1 MTTHFNGPAG
11 GMVRVI
17 PMRTGARPALN
28 ADPLRGSSMMKALCI
43 QSYFSLPTD
52 LAAEMRDW
60 PEFVR
65 GSGYDVELRWPATGE
80 SVTVRY
86 VHDNDRTYIAIT
98 SESPSEGSG
107 SLFDRVAG
115 RVIYALSAHTDH
127 LLVDRHVPPA

>member
-1 MTTHFNGPAG
+1 
-11 GMVRVI
+11 
-17 PMRTGARPALN
+17 MR
-28 ADPLRGSSMMKALCI
+28 KELCI

-65 GSGYDVELRWPATGE
+65 GSGYDAELRWPATGE

-86 VHDNDRTYIAIT
+86 VDDDDRAYVAIT
-98 SESPSEGSG
+98 SEGSG